1 MLRVF
6 ITAKAVAMKTVKA
19 VIFDFIGT
27 LAVVED
33 YSYEKSERKL
43 YESLNNAGFKADC
56 PAFVEAYE
64 QAHQKYRVI
73 RYQELREVTNTVW
86 ISEALNTLGYKT
98 TPNDEKI
105 CMAINIFFED
115 YLKSL
120 ELRLNAAEVL
130 EKLASNFVLGL
141 VSNFTHASVIHT
153 GLQKLGIRHYFY
165 SVLVS
170 HDFGWRKPSLRVF
183 REILKRLNVVD
194 REAVYV
200 GDSPEEDIKGAQTVG
215 MTTVFI
221 PSQFYNLVDLEKAA
235 VHPDFKINDL
245 EEILQILL
253 SSER

>member
-1 MLRVF
+1 M
-6 ITAKAVAMKTVKA
+6 KAVV
-19 VIFDFIGT
+19 FDFIGT
-27 LAVVED
+27 LAIVKD
-33 YSYEKSERKL
+33 YSYENSERKL
-43 YESLNNAGFKADC
+43 YESLSYAGFNVAC

-64 QAHQKYRVI
+64 QAHQKYRAI
-73 RYQELREVTNTVW
+73 RYQELKEVTNAVW

-105 CMAINIFFED
+105 CMAINKFFED
-115 YLKSL
+115 YFQSL
-120 ELRLNAAEVL
+120 ELRPNAAEVL
-130 EKLASNFVLGL
+130 EKLTANFALGL
-141 VSNFTHASVIHT
+141 VSNFTYASVIHT

-194 REAVYV
+194 GEAVYV
-200 GDSPEEDIKGAQTVG
+200 GDSPEEDIKGAQSAG

-235 VHPDFKINDL
+235 VNPDFKINNL

-253 SSER
+253 PSGN